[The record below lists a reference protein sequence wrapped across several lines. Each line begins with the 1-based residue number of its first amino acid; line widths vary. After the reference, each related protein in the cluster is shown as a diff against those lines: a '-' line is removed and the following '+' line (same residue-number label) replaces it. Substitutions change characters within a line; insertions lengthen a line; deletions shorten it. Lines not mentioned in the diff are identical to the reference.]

1 MKKLFV
7 VLLLALLFISPVLAN
22 PYFTPI
28 IEDPTHYNISY
39 SWATN
44 AATPFPLWLFVAM
57 LGLTLLFAS
66 FVLKPDQGNDVCAL
80 IAPLPILITAWQSLS
95 VDIAGGAGVAA
106 LSNGTTNTWV
116 LLENH
121 IIYSPILLAVF
132 FGVIFIVSILN
143 IYRVYLN
150 SKTIDG
156 GTQKPQLRT

>member
-7 VLLLALLFISPVLAN
+7 LTLLLLFLVSPVLAN
-22 PYFTPI
+22 PDFTPVI
-28 IEDPTHYNISY
+28 GDPTHYNLSY

-80 IAPLPILITAWQSLS
+80 IAPFPILIATVQSLS
-95 VDIAGGAGVAA
+95 IDITGGAGVAA
-106 LSNGTTNTWV
+106 LSNGAANTWV

-121 IIYSPILLAVF
+121 IIYSPIWISLF

-143 IYRVYLN
+143 IYRVYVNAKAL
-150 SKTIDG
+150 KEDYR
-156 GTQKPQLRT
+156 PVERV